1 MQLSVNPLLT
11 QACLACCKDQSQT
24 PRATG
29 PTRKGP
35 QVPLGPSSVDVASPS
50 WGPWAPGCP
59 LCGCTSAS
67 HAPSSWPAEDS
78 QQPTLPLTWGLSS

>member
-1 MQLSVNPLLT
+1 MQRLAVNPLLT

-35 QVPLGPSSVDVASPS
+35 QVPLSPSSVHAASPS
-50 WGPWAPGCP
+50 GVLSVAAALPPSCP
-59 LCGCTSAS
+59 FLLAC
-67 HAPSSWPAEDS
+67 
-78 QQPTLPLTWGLSS
+78 